1 MSKYLYLLDPGHGGL
16 INGQYS
22 TPGKRSP
29 KFEDGS
35 VLYEGV
41 NNRDNVN
48 RIMNALQK
56 LGIDCVD
63 IVNDNKDISLT
74 ERVARANKLHPTR
87 KCIYISIHSDA
98 HQYYYID
105 KACTIRYDVKV
116 HGKRDTKTM
125 FQKSP
130 IEWTEAN
137 GISVYTSP
145 GQTPSDPF
153 AQIWIDELEAQF
165 GNTVTWRKDKSDG
178 DEDKEAHF
186 YVLKE
191 TNMPAVLGELGFHT
205 NLEQARRMQTD
216 EWKNKVVASVVNA
229 ILKWEKQN

>member
-1 MSKYLYLLDPGHGGL
+1 MSKYLYIFDPGHGGL

-56 LGIDCVD
+56 LNIDCID
-63 IVNDNKDISLT
+63 IVNDNKDISLA
-74 ERVARANKLHPTR
+74 ERVSRANKLHPNR
-87 KCIYISIHSDA
+87 KCVYISIHSDA
-98 HQYYYID
+98 NGD
-105 KACTIRYDVKV
+105 GKV
-116 HGKRDTKTM
+116 WDTA
-125 FQKSP
+125 S
-130 IEWTEAN
+130 

-145 GQTPSDPF
+145 GQTKSDVF
-153 AQIWIDELEAQF
+153 ASLWIDELEQQF
-165 GNTVTWRKDKSDG
+165 GTSVLWRKDSRDG

-191 TNMPAVLGELGFHT
+191 TAMPAVLGELGFHT
-205 NLEQARRMQTD
+205 NKEQARRMLTD
-216 EWKNKVVASVVNA
+216 EWKNKVVASVVSA
-229 ILKWEKQN
+229 IQKWEKLNP